1 MSIEYEAITLMAKEF
16 IKTIKTML
24 NNASFDRTRKGRIVS
39 YLGDKYYEV
48 QLDNQNYKAYS
59 PMFTYNINDI
69 VYVKILENNYNNLI
83 IECVV
88 K

>member
-39 YLGDKYYEV
+39 CLGDKYYEV